1 MHIVWIHRGMYPE
14 FAGGTYTYIFELGRR
29 LAARGHR
36 IDVISRTLA
45 PEAGPPKEIGGML
58 SHTYTYRRVNPAYS
72 TYQHLNNVY
81 GIFRK
86 IAAEEAVDVLGVH
99 DTHLG
104 LKTVRSP
111 EGRRV
116 CQIPTYH
123 APSFLEYR
131 FDAEWRMKTEATTLQ
146 RAVHA
151 VAGPILER
159 SQWRFESGVL
169 RAAQGVVVL
178 SEFSRS
184 NIAKH
189 FPRVDTGKV
198 TIIPSGVDT
207 DRFRPADDR
216 DAARRELG
224 FRDEDV
230 HLLTVRRLAPRMGIE
245 NLLGAMALLGERTG
259 EGRQRVLLTICGGGG
274 LRSVLEEEA
283 RRLNVADRVT
293 FAGHVEDEVLVRHYQ
308 AADLFVLPTAALEGF
323 GISTVEALSANLP
336 VVGTPA
342 GATPE
347 ILEKIDPRMVTRDT
361 SAEAIADAIASWLDW
376 RNQVGETSRYRDNV
390 LANYTWDSVTDRVE
404 SYYADTAEAFGRGG
418 LS

>member
-14 FAGGTYTYIFELGRR
+14 FAGGTYTYIYELGRR
-29 LAARGHR
+29 LTARGHR

-45 PEAGPPKEIGGML
+45 PKAMPPETIGGMRA
-58 SHTYTYRRVNPAYS
+58 HRYIYRRVNPVYS

-81 GIFRK
+81 DIYSE
-86 IAAEEAVDVLGVH
+86 IAAEEPVDILGVH

-111 EGRRV
+111 EGRAA

-131 FDAEWRMKTEATTLQ
+131 FDAAWRMANEPSVLRRGLHKLT
-146 RAVHA
+146 
-151 VAGPILER
+151 GPVLEK

-169 RAAQGVVVL
+169 DAAQGVVVL
-178 SEFSRS
+178 SEFSRN

-189 FPRVDTGKV
+189 FPHIDVGKV
-198 TIIPSGVDT
+198 KIIPSGVDT
-207 DRFRPADDR
+207 DRFAPAESR
-216 DAARRELG
+216 AAARAELG
-224 FRDEDV
+224 FGDDTV

-245 NLLGAMALLGERTG
+245 NLLEALAMLKERTDADV
-259 EGRQRVLLTICGGGG
+259 RLTVCGGGS
-274 LRSVLEEEA
+274 LRSQLEERAA
-283 RRLNVADRVT
+283 RLGVAGDVT

-323 GISTVEALSANLP
+323 GISTVEALSTNLP

-347 ILEKIDPRMVTRDT
+347 ILGRIDERMVTRDT
-361 SAEAIADAIASWLDW
+361 SAAAIADAVHGWLTW
-376 RNQVGETSRYRDNV
+376 RHEHPDTTRYREFV
-390 LANYTWDSVTDRVE
+390 LANYTWDAVTQQVE
-404 SYYADTAEAFGRGG
+404 TYYETMSTAFRRGE
-418 LS
+418 LP